1 MCVPPHIRALAAAHA
16 KAVVQIPFSAFV
28 LTNVG
33 EVSYDQ
39 IQMYR
44 ERVRTIGVS
53 LLGGNS
59 GVEGSYE
66 LGIDSIFA
74 VNEEDVPSDAAPSEC
89 LSTRTPCC
97 TRLTRR
103 MIAEQEPSSGTQWER
118 PAI

>member
-1 MCVPPHIRALAAAHA
+1 MIRFRCTASAYAPSAY
-16 KAVVQIPFSAFV
+16 PF
-28 LTNVG
+28 
-33 EVSYDQ
+33 
-39 IQMYR
+39 
-44 ERVRTIGVS
+44 
-53 LLGGNS
+53 LGGNS

-89 LSTRTPCC
+89 LSTRTPCY

>member
-1 MCVPPHIRALAAAHA
+1 M
-16 KAVVQIPFSAFV
+16 

-59 GVEGSYE
+59 GVEGPYE
-66 LGIDSIFA
+66 LGIDSIYA
-74 VNEEDVPSDAAPSEC
+74 VNEEDVPTDAAPSE
-89 LSTRTPCC
+89 S
-97 TRLTRR
+97 RR
-103 MIAEQEPSSGTQWER
+103 SLFSVYFT
-118 PAI
+118 